1 MRHEIS
7 VPELGDGVVEAFVS
21 EWLVDIGASVEV
33 GDELVE
39 ITTDKANVVI
49 EAELSGTVI
58 ERLAAEEQRVAVGEV
73 LGILETTP

>member
-1 MRHEIS
+1 MRHEIR
-7 VPELGDGVVEAFVS
+7 VPELGDGIVEAFVS